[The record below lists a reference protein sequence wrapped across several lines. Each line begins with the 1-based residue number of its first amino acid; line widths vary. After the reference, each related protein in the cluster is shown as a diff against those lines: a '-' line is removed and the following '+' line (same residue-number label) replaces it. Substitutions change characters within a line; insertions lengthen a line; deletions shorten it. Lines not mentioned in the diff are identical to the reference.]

1 MKIKKSTKFR
11 QPIYQVIESQF
22 EGYWITGKNFICHQ
36 DANNQQEIMVL
47 NEKNDYNTIIQ
58 SNHSTIWAGTT
69 SDGIIQIKIDP
80 QTLKVKQIKKITI
93 SKMDY

>member
-1 MKIKKSTKFR
+1 
-11 QPIYQVIESQF
+11 
-22 EGYWITGKNFICHQ
+22 
-36 DANNQQEIMVL
+36 MVL

-80 QTLKVKQIKKITI
+80 QTLKVKQIKKYNIQNGLLAAANVKI
-93 SKMDY
+93 PVSRQ

>member
-1 MKIKKSTKFR
+1 
-11 QPIYQVIESQF
+11 
-22 EGYWITGKNFICHQ
+22 
-36 DANNQQEIMVL
+36 MVL

-58 SNHSTIWAGTT
+58 SNHSTIWTGTT

-80 QTLKVKQIKKITI
+80 QTLKVKQIKNTI

>member
-1 MKIKKSTKFR
+1 
-11 QPIYQVIESQF
+11 
-22 EGYWITGKNFICHQ
+22 
-36 DANNQQEIMVL
+36 MVL

-80 QTLKVKQIKKITI
+80 QTLKVKQIKKYNIQNGLLAAANVKYLYQDNKKIYGQVQMAEGCVSMT
-93 SKMDY
+93 KMKINLSQLIK